1 MLLQS
6 DCNECRPGQGVS
18 NPISI
23 LTSTLPFLLTFLLVS
38 IIVLRNLFPSLSGES
53 ALKSRG
59 YTGKNGSP
67 AIKAVPTTKTLSA
80 LTFSTTIALAAVLAE
95 LILCEISNSIEPGVR
110 RLALRITVFLLLFEL
125 VVAIP
130 SLEIQTII
138 SSAGYQYIGNNK
150 GRLCLAWVLQIFVF
164 GIWLTAFWWSGSRM
178 LGKPATSIPQQSLS
192 EASLERV
199 GVIGI
204 FLMALL
210 SGFAAVSSP
219 WQNFFTRP
227 RLVTESDLA
236 RKEAGLAA
244 TNDMLTAKLSR
255 LRALERKIADRPS
268 ESYFQKALG
277 TLRPNADMAELKT
290 LELEVQG
297 LETMSLSLSSSH
309 SLLQGR
315 LTQQQRSRTAS
326 GRLYLSAS
334 YAFSIFCLYRIL
346 AVALSATRRHL
357 PSRLSTPS
365 SDPVTNILALLAKHY
380 DPTLSTPSYARQISL
395 LLSFLIL
402 TASFSSVLQTLAL
415 FARFLPSLLKTIQ
428 ANLALVVAQLCAT
441 YVIAAALMLRGM
453 IPGDVI
459 GEGVKGLGGGEL
471 GWVDGW
477 FEGWFLGGVAVTVV
491 GVWTGK
497 KLERGEDDDW
507 DDADVESGKRS

>member
-1 MLLQS
+1 MFHS
-6 DCNECRPGQGVS
+6 DCDECRPGRGIS
-18 NPISI
+18 NPTSTLI
-23 LTSTLPFLLTFLLVS
+23 STLPFLATFLLIS
-38 IIVLRNLFPSLSGES
+38 IVVLQKLFPLLSGETN
-53 ALKSRG
+53 LRSRS
-59 YTGKNGSP
+59 YTGKNGSSINALP
-67 AIKAVPTTKTLSA
+67 PIKRLSA

-95 LILCEISNSIEPGVR
+95 LILCEISNSIDPAAR
-110 RLALRITVFLLLFEL
+110 RLALRLTVFLLLFEL

-138 SSAGYQYIGNNK
+138 SAAGYQYTGNNK
-150 GRLCLAWVLQIFVF
+150 GVLRLAWVLQILVF
-164 GIWLTAFWWSGSRM
+164 GVWLTTFWWSGSRM
-178 LGKPATSIPQQSLS
+178 LGKPSTSITQQSLS

-204 FLMALL
+204 SLMALL

-219 WQNFFTRP
+219 WQNFFTRC
-227 RLVTESDLA
+227 RLVTEADVA

-244 TNDMLTAKLSR
+244 TNDTLTAKLSR
-255 LRALERKIADRPS
+255 LRALERKLVDRPS

-277 TLRPNADMAELKT
+277 TLRPNADTAELKT
-290 LELEVQG
+290 LELEVKG
-297 LETMSLSLSSSH
+297 LETMALSLSSSH
-309 SLLQGR
+309 SLLQSR
-315 LTQQQRSRTAS
+315 FTQQQRSHTAS
-326 GRLYLSAS
+326 GRLYLAAS

-357 PSRLSTPS
+357 PSPFSTPAS
-365 SDPVTNILALLAKHY
+365 SDPVTNLLALVAKHY

-402 TASFSSVLQTLAL
+402 AASFSSVLQTLSL
-415 FARFLPSLLKTIQ
+415 FSRFLPNLLKTIQ

-453 IPGDVI
+453 IPGEVI

-491 GVWTGK
+491 GVWVGK
-497 KLERGEDDDW
+497 KLGRGEDDWW
-507 DDADVESGKRS
+507 DEADD